1 MTYCHKILV
10 GIIFSLYQIEFKLKQ
25 INMRHLILR
34 PSNNNVRPLLFDNFF
49 DNFFNNSFDNSF
61 QNEFSPKVDISET
74 DKTFNFEFAVPGMD
88 KNDLS
93 IEIKNGYLTVSGERK
108 IKNDDNNF
116 HSIENGYGKFSR
128 SFQLPDNIDENK
140 ISAKH
145 KNGILNISIDKD
157 AKKSMK
163 KTIQIK

>member
-1 MTYCHKILV
+1 
-10 GIIFSLYQIEFKLKQ
+10 
-25 INMRHLILR
+25 MRHLILR
-34 PSNNNVRPLLFDNFF
+34 PSNNNVRPFLFDNFF
-49 DNFFNNSFDNSF
+49 DNKF
-61 QNEFSPKVDISET
+61 QNDFSPKVDISET
-74 DKTFNFEFAVPGMD
+74 DKDFNFQFAVPGMD

-108 IKNDDNNF
+108 IDNSDNNY

-145 KNGILNISIDKD
+145 KNGILNISILKD
-157 AKKSMK
+157 AKTSMK

>member
-1 MTYCHKILV
+1 M
-10 GIIFSLYQIEFKLKQ
+10 IEFKLKQ
-25 INMRHLILR
+25 INMRQLILR
-34 PSNNNVRPLLFDNFF
+34 PSNNNVRPFLFDNFF
-49 DNFFNNSFDNSF
+49 DNFFDNSF
-61 QNEFSPKVDISET
+61 QNDFSPKVDISET
-74 DKTFNFEFAVPGMD
+74 NKDFNFQFAVPGMD
-88 KNDLS
+88 KKDLF
-93 IEIKNGYLTVSGERK
+93 IEIKNGHLTVSGERK
-108 IKNDDNNF
+108 IESSDNNY

-157 AKKSMK
+157 TKTSIK